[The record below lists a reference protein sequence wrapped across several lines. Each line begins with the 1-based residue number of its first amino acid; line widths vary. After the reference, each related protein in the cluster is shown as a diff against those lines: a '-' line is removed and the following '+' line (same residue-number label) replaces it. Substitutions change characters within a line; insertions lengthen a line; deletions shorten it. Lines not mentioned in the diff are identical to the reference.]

1 MSGHERINPQIKSA
15 MLSLKEL
22 LTIVSGLAATN
33 SVLQLMETT
42 KLGGE
47 YSLGRLEWSAG
58 LLCFVNVLTIARFY
72 HGNYRHL
79 DEEYSGREGKGY
91 THPTLLSG
99 SARVASDFVVVLIQ
113 ALLLTFSSFLF
124 PQPLQYIFLIAGLL
138 ILDAIWFFFAHT
150 TRREAQGARLHVDS
164 SEDKGRAW
172 ALNNIFFG
180 ITFIVLS
187 TTVEAESQA
196 AIFFLILIFTVL
208 AIINAGI
215 DIFNQF
221 GFYFPSVERNARVV
235 FLAAPLTA
243 KVQDGIWTDTSL
255 RELITAIQDD
265 LIDAGFKVINAHTK
279 EEWGEEKRTPTHALR
294 EDLSDLRDSSVL
306 VAIIEPVPSPG
317 VQIQLGAAAILNKT
331 VVQVSHANTT
341 IPYLNEGFPDVL
353 NRARH
358 VRYRDTADCVSR
370 VRSQVIEA
378 IPTITFGSRRI
389 FARRGSRKDKTS
401 AS

>member
-1 MSGHERINPQIKSA
+1 MSGDEGIDPQIQSA
-15 MLSLKEL
+15 MRSLKEL
-22 LTIVSGLAATN
+22 LTIISGLAATN

-42 KLGGE
+42 KLDGE
-47 YSLGRLEWSAG
+47 YSLNRLEWSAG

-91 THPTLLSG
+91 TQPTLLSG

-124 PQPLQYIFLIAGLL
+124 SRPLQYIILIAGLL
-138 ILDAIWFFFAHT
+138 ILDAIWFFFAHAP
-150 TRREAQGARLHVDS
+150 RREMKSTRLHADS
-164 SEDKGRAW
+164 LEDKGRAW

-187 TTVEAESQA
+187 TTVEVDSQPA
-196 AIFFLILIFTVL
+196 AFVFISIFAIL

-221 GFYFPSVERNARVV
+221 GFYFPFVEKDARVV

-243 KVQDGIWTDTSL
+243 KVQDGFWTDNNL
-255 RELITAIQDD
+255 RELVTAIRTD
-265 LIDAGFKVINAHTK
+265 LMDAGFKVNSAHMT
-279 EEWGEEKRTPTHALR
+279 EEWGEETRTPARALR

-317 VQIQLGAAAILNKT
+317 VQIELGAAAMLNKT
-331 VVQVSHANTT
+331 VVQVSHVNTT

-370 VRSQVIEA
+370 IHSHVMEA
-378 IPTITFGSRRI
+378 IPLVTIEKRRI
-389 FARRGSRKDKTS
+389 FARRTRRRNKPSVS
-401 AS
+401 